1 MTRVIVVLG
10 SFAQTLKL
18 LLELLQL
25 FVRKVFKIDKFIS
38 RTFESADD
46 LIQFQMD
53 RFGIAVLGVLDQEH
67 HEKGDDRCGSI
78 NNELPCIREMKG
90 GTGQDPHEDDK
101 HRSGKGPGAA
111 KDDGTPARENA
122 KGVTYDAKKIPFFS
136 CSLNFSI

>member
-25 FVRKVFKIDKFIS
+25 FVGKFFKIDKFVS
-38 RTFESADD
+38 RTFEGADD

-67 HEKGDDRCGSI
+67 HEKGDDRCRRI
-78 NNELPCIREMKG
+78 NNELPRIGEMKG
-90 GTGQDPHEDDK
+90 GTGEDPHEDDK
-101 HRSGKGPGAA
+101 HSSGKGPGAA
-111 KDDGTPARENA
+111 KDDGRTTCEEA
-122 KGVTYDAKKIPFFS
+122 KRIADDAKKVPFLF
-136 CSLNFSI
+136 LFH

>member
-18 LLELLQL
+18 FFEAFQV
-25 FVRKVFKIDKFIS
+25 FVGKFFKIDKFVS
-38 RTFESADD
+38 RTFEGADD

-67 HEKGDDRCGSI
+67 HKKGDDRCGRI
-78 NNELPCIREMKG
+78 NNELPCIGEMKG
-90 GTGQDPHEDDK
+90 GSGEDPHEDDK

-111 KDDGTPARENA
+111 KDDGRPARENA

-136 CSLNFSI
+136 LFP